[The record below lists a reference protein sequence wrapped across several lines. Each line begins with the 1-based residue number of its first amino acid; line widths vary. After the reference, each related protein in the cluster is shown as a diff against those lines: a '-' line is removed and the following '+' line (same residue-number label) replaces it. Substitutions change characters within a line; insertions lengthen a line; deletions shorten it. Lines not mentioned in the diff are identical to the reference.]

1 MTGQQIN
8 DYALASHRDSGK
20 ALVVVNIGDKDLSK
34 LGKGYSAS
42 MFVAPRT
49 MQAIKDFT
57 SAGYI
62 VYSNKAKHKA
72 FKVQGNCNVSIQASD
87 GYLERRY
94 AEPIKE
100 LYPDRIE
107 RDKIEP
113 DFHLV
118 LAVEPTVLDLGL
130 SQGKINKAPEGL
142 SGYDPRVV
150 DIEKLKA

>member
-1 MTGQQIN
+1 
-8 DYALASHRDSGK
+8 
-20 ALVVVNIGDKDLSK
+20 
-34 LGKGYSAS
+34 
-42 MFVAPRT
+42 MFMAPRT
-49 MQAIKDFT
+49 LQAIKDFT
-57 SAGYI
+57 SAGYFI
-62 VYSNKAKHKA
+62 YSNKTKHKV
-72 FKVQGNCNVSIQASD
+72 FKVQGNCNVSIQAPD

-107 RDKIEP
+107 RDKVEP

-118 LAVEPTVLDLGL
+118 LDVEPTKLGFGL

-150 DIEKLKA
+150 DIDTLKA